1 MRRDLPEMPIRTH
14 IDTSERLVGQVQD
27 GSLDLAVIYPAPS
40 LPGVIAELLFEE
52 KLVLVRTTPTTT
64 ELTREDDVEID
75 WGDEFAANYHAAFP
89 DQPNSVLS
97 ISYGP
102 LALEIGR
109 AHV

>member
-1 MRRDLPEMPIRTH
+1 M
-14 IDTSERLVGQVQD
+14 GQVQD
-27 GSLDLAVIYPAPS
+27 GSLDLAVIYAAPS

-97 ISYGP
+97 ISYRSEERRVGTECVSTCRSRWSP
-102 LALEIGR
+102 Y
-109 AHV
+109 H